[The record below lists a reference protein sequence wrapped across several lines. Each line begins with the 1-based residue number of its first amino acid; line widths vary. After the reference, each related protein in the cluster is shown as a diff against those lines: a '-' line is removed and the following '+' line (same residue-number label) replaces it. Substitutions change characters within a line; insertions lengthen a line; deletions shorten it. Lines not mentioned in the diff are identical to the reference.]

1 MENIDFLMKLPIFYN
16 LKKDEIIN
24 ILKFFSYSKKDF
36 EKNNFIFE
44 IGKPISKIGIILSGE
59 INIIKEDF
67 WGNRNILNKFKS
79 GEIFGEI
86 FALAKVSPNNILVET
101 SQNSKILF
109 LDLTNFSIDN
119 ENNSSE
125 ILKFLSNIF
134 KISLKKNILF
144 TEKLE
149 HITKKTIRE
158 KIISYLSTE
167 ALKNRSNSFF
177 IKFDRQELA
186 DYLFVERSALSRELS
201 SMKKDGLIEY
211 NKNYFTLVNYS
222 HL

>member
-1 MENIDFLMKLPIFYN
+1 MKNLEFLKKLPIFFDLN
-16 LKKDEIIN
+16 DKEITS
-24 ILKFFSYSKKDF
+24 ILTFFNFF
-36 EKNNFIFE
+36 EKSFQKNEFIFE
-44 IGKPISKIGIILSGE
+44 IDKKIDKIGIIILGE

-79 GEIFGEI
+79 GEIFGEV
-86 FALAKVSPNNILVET
+86 FALSKSSSNIMVEA
-101 SQNSKILF
+101 SQNCKILF
-109 LDLTNFSIDN
+109 LDLKNFSI
-119 ENNSSE
+119 NSEKNSE
-125 ILKFLSNIF
+125 EIIKFLTNIF

-149 HITKKTIRE
+149 HISKKSIRE

-167 ALKNRSNSFF
+167 AQKNKTNSFL

-201 SMKKDGLIEY
+201 SMKKEGLIDY
-211 NKNYFTLVNYS
+211 KKNHFTLIK
-222 HL
+222 

>member
-1 MENIDFLMKLPIFYN
+1 MEDLEFLKKLPIFFDLN
-16 LKKDEIIN
+16 DKEITS
-24 ILKFFSYSKKDF
+24 ILTFFHFFEKFFQ
-36 EKNNFIFE
+36 KNEFIFE
-44 IGKPISKIGIILSGE
+44 IDKKIDKIGIIILGE

-79 GEIFGEI
+79 GEIFGEV
-86 FALAKVSPNNILVET
+86 FALSKSSSNIMVEA
-101 SQNSKILF
+101 SQDCKILF
-109 LDLTNFSIDN
+109 LDLKNFSI
-119 ENNSSE
+119 NSEKNSE
-125 ILKFLSNIF
+125 EIIKFLTNIF

-149 HITKKTIRE
+149 HISKKSIRE

-167 ALKNRSNSFF
+167 AQKNKTNSFL

-201 SMKKDGLIEY
+201 SMKKEGLIDY
-211 NKNYFTLVNYS
+211 KKNHFTLIK
-222 HL
+222 

>member
-1 MENIDFLMKLPIFYN
+1 MENLEFLKKLPIFAGLN
-16 LKKDEIIN
+16 DKEITS
-24 ILKFFSYSKKDF
+24 ILKFFNYS
-36 EKNNFIFE
+36 EKNFQKNEFIFE
-44 IGKPISKIGIILSGE
+44 VDKKIDKIGIVILGE

-79 GEIFGEI
+79 GEIFGEV
-86 FALAKVSPNNILVET
+86 FALSKNPSNIMVEA
-101 SQNSKILF
+101 SQDCKILF
-109 LDLTNFSIDN
+109 LDLKNFSI
-119 ENNSSE
+119 NSEKNFEE
-125 ILKFLSNIF
+125 ITKFLSNIF

-149 HITKKTIRE
+149 HISKKSIRE

-167 ALKNRSNSFF
+167 AQKNNTNSFL

-201 SMKKDGLIEY
+201 SMKKEGLIDY
-211 NKNYFTLVNYS
+211 KKNNFTLIK
-222 HL
+222 

>member
-1 MENIDFLMKLPIFYN
+1 MENIDFLMNLPIFYN
-16 LKKDEIIN
+16 LKKEEIIN
-24 ILKFFSYSKKDF
+24 ILKFFNYSKEDF

-79 GEIFGEI
+79 GEIFGEV

-201 SMKKDGLIEY
+201 SMKKGGLIEY
-211 NKNYFTLVNYS
+211 NKNYFTLIK
-222 HL
+222 

>member
-24 ILKFFSYSKKDF
+24 ILKFFNYSKEDF

-79 GEIFGEI
+79 GEIFGEV

-119 ENNSSE
+119 ENNSNE

-222 HL
+222 RL

>member
-1 MENIDFLMKLPIFYN
+1 MKNLEFLKKLPIFFDLN
-16 LKKDEIIN
+16 DKEITS
-24 ILKFFSYSKKDF
+24 ILTFFNFF
-36 EKNNFIFE
+36 EKSFQKNEFIFE
-44 IGKPISKIGIILSGE
+44 IDKKIDKIGIIILGE

-79 GEIFGEI
+79 GEIFGEV
-86 FALAKVSPNNILVET
+86 FALSKSSSNIMVEA
-101 SQNSKILF
+101 SQDCKILF
-109 LDLTNFSIDN
+109 LDLKNFSI
-119 ENNSSE
+119 NSEKNSE
-125 ILKFLSNIF
+125 EIIKFLTNIF

-149 HITKKTIRE
+149 HISKKSVRE

-167 ALKNRSNSFF
+167 AQKNKTNSFL

-201 SMKKDGLIEY
+201 SMKKEGLIDY
-211 NKNYFTLVNYS
+211 KKNHFTLIK
-222 HL
+222 

>member
-1 MENIDFLMKLPIFYN
+1 MENLEFLKKLPIFFDLN
-16 LKKDEIIN
+16 DKEITS
-24 ILKFFSYSKKDF
+24 ILIFFNCF
-36 EKNNFIFE
+36 EKSFQKNEFIFE
-44 IGKPISKIGIILSGE
+44 IDKKIDKIGIIILGE

-79 GEIFGEI
+79 GEIFGEV
-86 FALAKVSPNNILVET
+86 FALSKSSSNIMVEA
-101 SQNSKILF
+101 SQDCKILF
-109 LDLTNFSIDN
+109 LNLKNFSI
-119 ENNSSE
+119 NSEKNSE
-125 ILKFLSNIF
+125 EIIKFLTNIF

-149 HITKKTIRE
+149 HISKKSIRE

-167 ALKNRSNSFF
+167 AQKNKTNSFL

-201 SMKKDGLIEY
+201 SMKKEGLIDY
-211 NKNYFTLVNYS
+211 KKNHFTLIK
-222 HL
+222 

>member
-1 MENIDFLMKLPIFYN
+1 MENLEFLKKLPIFFDLN
-16 LKKDEIIN
+16 DKEITS
-24 ILKFFSYSKKDF
+24 ILTFFNFF
-36 EKNNFIFE
+36 EKSFQKNEFIFE
-44 IGKPISKIGIILSGE
+44 IDKKIDKIGIIILGE

-79 GEIFGEI
+79 GEIFGEV
-86 FALAKVSPNNILVET
+86 FALSKSSSNIMVEA
-101 SQNSKILF
+101 SQDCKILF
-109 LDLTNFSIDN
+109 LDLKNFSI
-119 ENNSSE
+119 NSEKNSE
-125 ILKFLSNIF
+125 EIIKFLTNIF

-149 HITKKTIRE
+149 HISKKSIRE

-167 ALKNRSNSFF
+167 AQKNKTNSFL

-201 SMKKDGLIEY
+201 SMKKEGLIDY
-211 NKNYFTLVNYS
+211 KKNHFTLIK
-222 HL
+222 

>member
-24 ILKFFSYSKKDF
+24 ILKFFNYSKEDF

-79 GEIFGEI
+79 GEIFGEV

-119 ENNSSE
+119 ENNSNE

-167 ALKNRSNSFF
+167 ALKNKSNSFF

-211 NKNYFTLVNYS
+211 NKNYFTLIK
-222 HL
+222 

>member
-1 MENIDFLMKLPIFYN
+1 MENLEFLKKLPIFFDLN
-16 LKKDEIIN
+16 DKEITS
-24 ILKFFSYSKKDF
+24 ILTFFNCF
-36 EKNNFIFE
+36 EKYFQKNEFIFE
-44 IGKPISKIGIILSGE
+44 IDKKIDKIGIIILGE

-79 GEIFGEI
+79 GEIFGEV
-86 FALAKVSPNNILVET
+86 FALSKSSSNIMVEA
-101 SQNSKILF
+101 SQDCKILF
-109 LDLTNFSIDN
+109 LDLKNFSI
-119 ENNSSE
+119 NSEKNSE
-125 ILKFLSNIF
+125 EIIKFLTNIF

-149 HITKKTIRE
+149 HISKKSVRE

-167 ALKNRSNSFF
+167 AQKNKTNSFL

-201 SMKKDGLIEY
+201 SMKKEGLIDY
-211 NKNYFTLVNYS
+211 KKNHFTLIK
-222 HL
+222 

>member
-1 MENIDFLMKLPIFYN
+1 MENLEFLKKLPIFFDLN
-16 LKKDEIIN
+16 DKEITS
-24 ILKFFSYSKKDF
+24 ILIFFNCF
-36 EKNNFIFE
+36 EKSFQKNEFIFE
-44 IGKPISKIGIILSGE
+44 IDEKIDKIGIIILGE

-79 GEIFGEI
+79 GEIFGEV
-86 FALAKVSPNNILVET
+86 FALSKSSSNIMVEA
-101 SQNSKILF
+101 SQDCKILF
-109 LDLTNFSIDN
+109 LDLKNFSI
-119 ENNSSE
+119 NSEKTSE
-125 ILKFLSNIF
+125 EIIKFLTNIF

-149 HITKKTIRE
+149 HISKKSIRE

-167 ALKNRSNSFF
+167 AQKNKTNSFL

-201 SMKKDGLIEY
+201 SMKKEGLIDY
-211 NKNYFTLVNYS
+211 KKNHFTLIK
-222 HL
+222 

>member
-1 MENIDFLMKLPIFYN
+1 MENLEFLKKLPIFFDLN
-16 LKKDEIIN
+16 DKEITS
-24 ILKFFSYSKKDF
+24 ILTFFNFF
-36 EKNNFIFE
+36 EKSFQKNEFIFE
-44 IGKPISKIGIILSGE
+44 IDKKIDKIGIIILGE

-79 GEIFGEI
+79 GEIFGEV
-86 FALAKVSPNNILVET
+86 FALSKSSSNIMVEASQDCKV
-101 SQNSKILF
+101 LF
-109 LDLTNFSIDN
+109 LDLKNFSI
-119 ENNSSE
+119 NSEKNSE
-125 ILKFLSNIF
+125 KIIKFLTNIF

-149 HITKKTIRE
+149 HISKKSIRE

-167 ALKNRSNSFF
+167 AQKNKTNSFL

-201 SMKKDGLIEY
+201 SMKKEGLIDY
-211 NKNYFTLVNYS
+211 KKNHFTLIK
-222 HL
+222 

>member
-1 MENIDFLMKLPIFYN
+1 MEKIEFLKELPIFFN
-16 LKKDEIIN
+16 LSEEEIIFV
-24 ILKFFSYSKKDF
+24 LKFFNSYKETFKKNDF
-36 EKNNFIFE
+36 VFE
-44 IGKPISKIGIILSGE
+44 IGKEIDKIGIILSGE

-79 GEIFGEI
+79 GEIFGEVL
-86 FALAKVSPNNILVET
+86 ALSKTSLNIMVEA
-101 SQNSKILF
+101 SQNCTILF
-109 LDLTNFSIDN
+109 LDLKNFSIDN
-119 ENNSSE
+119 EKNPKE
-125 ILKFLSNIF
+125 IIKFLSNIF

-149 HITKKTIRE
+149 YISKKSIRE
-158 KIISYLSTE
+158 KLLSFFSAE
-167 ALKNRSNSFF
+167 AQKNKSNSFF

-211 NKNYFTLVNYS
+211 KKNYFILK
-222 HL
+222 